1 MNKNTKRVALGRGL
15 SALIPSE
22 SPESE
27 GSQGTQTVDIHAIR
41 PNPFQPRTEFDQEEI
56 NGLAKSIEAQGLL
69 QPVIVRKKVDG
80 YEIVSGERRIRAM
93 KQLGWDRAP
102 CVIRETVS
110 DREMLE
116 LALVENIQREN
127 LTEIEQ
133 AVAYQRLLLECQI
146 SHEKLSE
153 RVGKSRSTITNTLRL
168 LKLPQP
174 VQNMIK
180 SRSLSPGHA
189 RALLTVDDAA
199 EQTMLAKRIVDDGLS
214 VRSVEDAA
222 RQTKGRT
229 RAAPRKPRTSTP
241 SPALD
246 PDIQQQLDNL
256 QYRFGT
262 AVRLN
267 GNANRGKIEIHF
279 SSAEDLNRVVDLLL
293 GTG

>member
-1 MNKNTKRVALGRGL
+1 L